1 MASEVHE
8 DNPFVTGMRQRE
20 PPISER
26 PTKAVF
32 AWSLM
37 REHTASYIL
46 GTVLLAAT
54 LWMTFAIPRYV
65 ADAIDVLAAQDSF
78 DADTFEA
85 YVWLILAFATITV
98 VVRTGSR
105 LAFFVPGRRVE
116 YDLKNRMLT
125 HLCRLQR
132 DYYLANPSG
141 AIISRVNNDINGV
154 RMLLGAGLM
163 RALLSI
169 GTLSLAPIYMYQI
182 SPRLTL
188 YCTVPL
194 VIGFIIVQSGIR
206 AMRRLQVQQMQELRS
221 LSEFTV
227 ESLNGID
234 VLKAYRAFDW
244 SEASFHS
251 WSEKVRDTSIRMSI
265 LRAYYMPLLM
275 HLTNALKVA
284 LLIVG
289 GTMVISEDMSPGD
302 FTAYMLYLSLLVAP
316 LVGMTFMLFILQRGF
331 TSLGA
336 LMDVLFADPGVKRI
350 ESSGVSMPNDEP
362 ALRVDHL
369 SFSYPDDVETRVL
382 DDISFTVQSGEVVGI
397 FGAVGAGKSTLLDL
411 INGYLSVPQGTVF
424 VNGEDVLALGHNK
437 LREQLVTVSQEP
449 FLFSDTIRN
458 NIALQ
463 VDPEDER
470 LEPAARAAALATD
483 LARMPSGLQ
492 TMVGEKGITLS
503 GGQKQRVSLARA
515 LVEPRRLLLLDD
527 VLSAVDHSTER
538 QLIEAIYRDAD
549 KRATLLVSHRLSVLA
564 QAHRVLVIESGQI
577 KDVGHHDE
585 LIERQGPYRDAWLLQ
600 RADEAAAPDSS
611 A

>member
-1 MASEVHE
+1 
-8 DNPFVTGMRQRE
+8 
-20 PPISER
+20 
-26 PTKAVF
+26 
-32 AWSLM
+32 
-37 REHTASYIL
+37 
-46 GTVLLAAT
+46 
-54 LWMTFAIPRYV
+54 MTFAIPRYV

-116 YDLKNRMLT
+116 YDLKNRMLA

-154 RMLLGAGLM
+154 RMLLGAGFM

-244 SEASFHS
+244 SEASFRS

-316 LVGMTFMLFILQRGF
+316 LLGMTFMLFILQRGF

-411 INGYLSVPQGTVF
+411 INGYLSVPEGTVF

-437 LREQLVTVSQEP
+437 LREQIVTVSQEP

-492 TMVGEKGITLS
+492 PWS
-503 GGQKQRVSLARA
+503 GKKASHFPAVRSNVYHWPGRSLNRA
-515 LVEPRRLLLLDD
+515 GCYCWTTCCRLLTI
-527 VLSAVDHSTER
+527 VLNAN
-538 QLIEAIYRDAD
+538 
-549 KRATLLVSHRLSVLA
+549 
-564 QAHRVLVIESGQI
+564 
-577 KDVGHHDE
+577 
-585 LIERQGPYRDAWLLQ
+585 
-600 RADEAAAPDSS
+600 
-611 A
+611 

>member
-1 MASEVHE
+1 
-8 DNPFVTGMRQRE
+8 MRQRE
-20 PPISER
+20 PAISER

-65 ADAIDVLAAQDSF
+65 ADAIDVLAAQGPF
-78 DADTFEA
+78 DADTFED
-85 YVWLILAFATITV
+85 YVWLIIAFATVTV

-116 YDLKNRMLT
+116 YDLKNRMLA

-194 VIGFIIVQSGIR
+194 VVGFIVVQSGIR
-206 AMRRLQVQQMQELRS
+206 AMRKLQVQQMQELRS

-234 VLKAYRAFDW
+234 VLKAYRAFNW
-244 SEASFHS
+244 TEGAFRH
-251 WSEKVRDTSIRMSI
+251 WSEKVRDTTIRMSI

-275 HLTNALKVA
+275 HLTNGLKVA

-289 GTMVISEDMSPGD
+289 GTMVIADDMSPGD

-336 LMDVLFADPGVKRI
+336 LMDVLLADPGVKRI
-350 ESSGVSMPNDEP
+350 ASSSLDMPSDQP
-362 ALRVDHL
+362 TLRVEHL
-369 SFSYPDDVETRVL
+369 SFAYPDDMETQVL
-382 DDISFTVQSGEVVGI
+382 KDISFTVRCGEVVGI

-411 INGYLSVPQGTVF
+411 LNGYLPVPEGTIF
-424 VNGEDVLALGHNK
+424 VNGEDVLALGHHA
-437 LREQLVTVSQEP
+437 LRKQIVTVSQEP

-470 LEPAARAAALATD
+470 LEPAAKAAALSTD

-515 LVEPRRLLLLDD
+515 LIEPRGLLLLDD
-527 VLSAVDHSTER
+527 VLSAVDHDTER

-564 QAHRVLVIESGQI
+564 RAHSVLVLEDGRVV
-577 KDVGHHDE
+577 DVGHHDE
-585 LIERQGPYRDAWLLQ
+585 LIERQGPYREAWLLQ
-600 RADEAAAPDSS
+600 RAEDAAVTDSR